1 MKEIWKIMVSLIAV
15 LAIAALLAF
24 PFAPAVASGGD
35 EAGAVPESA
44 EEMTEEPAAELQPSG
59 AFKQTEGEDAGTAE
73 EAFLATS
80 QAEDKVETFTFGGD
94 GKDPWEV
101 TSLDIWK
108 DVDVVEAPGWEI
120 NLEKTSSESYIE
132 MEMGEKRDVTFIIE
146 VVAIAGDAYYI
157 AGNIFV
163 QNTGEWPADVTAV
176 SDTIWYKAGG
186 PNWLPAT
193 SSIATTVPLGDDTI
207 PTGGPH
213 VYSYSG
219 TFSLPVPLSS
229 VTAMSNLVKIT
240 ISNKPNPP
248 KPGTQDW
255 TFHYRKSFP
264 KPQAEAAGVVSL
276 EDIETMNP
284 ASGLDFSIKSTTV
297 NGSAASSLAGPWSLD
312 LADAPYAVVIQKE
325 LSAEAAGEYVLN
337 NKARIG
343 DLEDEVEVDIVVK
356 PEEIGKGSISGF
368 KFEDLDM
375 DGMHDEGEPAWA
387 GIAIELWKDG
397 VLLSSTVTADDGSFV
412 FEGLEDGEYEVREI
426 LPDGVANSAPLS
438 VFVTVSEAQDVALE
452 APFLNYHI
460 PGGER
465 GRITGT
471 KFVDLDA
478 DGELDEGELG
488 LEGVVIRLFRVV
500 SMPEVAVAS
509 ALFAGEDT
517 SLVGEA
523 MTGED
528 GTFSFEGLVD
538 GPYLVEEV
546 VPEGYYPT
554 SPNPLEVWVA
564 DGQEAW
570 VYFLNAGMARVTA
583 EKLDHSTSLPVEGV
597 RIVLE
602 GDGFFAEAWSAEDG
616 SVDFG
621 WLMPGSYIISEE
633 VPSGW
638 LAVTGTETELELES
652 GEEFH
657 QVFVNRRL
665 SSIYGFKWLD
675 ADGDGMHSEDEP
687 AVAGVKIILQAEGVL
702 EERITDSEGRY
713 SFEGLLDGQYLVKEE
728 VPEGHYATGAV
739 EVGISLAAGEDRR
752 IDFINAPLA
761 AVYGAK
767 WLDTNANG
775 VHDDGE
781 KGLEGVTI
789 RLLDG
794 EDELIATSTSAAD
807 GSYRFDGLR
816 AGAYR
821 VEEVVPEGYVATSPI
836 AVDLTLLPGEE
847 KRVDFHNNV
856 LVAGEVVTPPAQPEQ
871 QAQQQGTLPRTG
883 FDALYYILI
892 FGAPTL
898 AGAIIASIGAAR
910 LARMR

>member
-1 MKEIWKIMVSLIAV
+1 MNEIWKKMVSIMAV
-15 LAIAALLAF
+15 MAIAALLAF

-35 EAGAVPESA
+35 RAEAEAQSA
-44 EEMTEEPAAELQPSG
+44 EDVVEETAVEIQPPE
-59 AFKQTEGEDAGTAE
+59 ALKQTEGEGAGKSE
-73 EAFLATS
+73 EASLAAS
-80 QAEDKVETFTFGGD
+80 QTEDKAEAATFGGG

-120 NLEKTSSESYIE
+120 SLDKSASESYIE
-132 MEMGEKRDVTFIIE
+132 MEVGEKREVTFTIQVE
-146 VVAIAGDAYYI
+146 AVAGDAYHI

-163 QNTGEWPADVTAV
+163 QNTGDWPADVTAV

-193 SSIATTVPLGDDTI
+193 SSITTTVPLGNDAI

-219 TFSLPVPLSS
+219 TFTLPVPLAS
-229 VTAMSNLVKIT
+229 VTAMSNLVEIT
-240 ISNKPNPP
+240 ISNKPKPP
-248 KPGTQDW
+248 KPGMQDW
-255 TFHYRKSFP
+255 TFHYRESFP
-264 KPQAEAAGVVSL
+264 KPQAEAPGTVSL

-284 ASGLDFSIKSTTV
+284 TSGLDFSIQSTTI

-312 LADAPYAVVIQKE
+312 LTDPPFTVVIHKE

-343 DLEDEVEVDIVVK
+343 DLEDEVDVDIVVK
-356 PEEIGKGSISGF
+356 QEDRKGSISGF

-387 GIAIELWKDG
+387 GITIELWKDG
-397 VLLSSTVTADDGSFV
+397 ALLSSTVTADDGSFV
-412 FEGLEDGEYEVREI
+412 FEGLEDGEYEVREV
-426 LPDGVANSAPLS
+426 LPEGVANSAPLS
-438 VFVTVSEAQDVALE
+438 VFVTVSEARDVALE

-460 PGGER
+460 PEEKR
-465 GRITGT
+465 GRITGA

-478 DGELDEGELG
+478 DGELDEGEQG
-488 LEGVVIRLFRVV
+488 LEGVVIRLFRVD
-500 SMPEVAVAS
+500 SIPEVAFAS
-509 ALFAGEDT
+509 ALFAGEET

-523 MTGED
+523 VTGED
-528 GTFSFEGLVD
+528 GTFSFDSLEGGL
-538 GPYLVEEV
+538 YLVEEV

-554 SPNPLEVWVA
+554 SANPVEIWVA

-570 VYFLNAGMARVTA
+570 VHFLNARMARVTA
-583 EKLDHSTSLPVEGV
+583 EKLDYSTSLPVEGV

-602 GDGFFAEAWSAEDG
+602 GDGFLAEAWSAEDG
-616 SVDFG
+616 TVDFG
-621 WLMPGSYIISEE
+621 WLMPGSYTLSEE

-638 LAVTGTETELELES
+638 AAVTEAETALELKS
-652 GEEFH
+652 GDEFH

-675 ADGDGMHSEDEP
+675 ADGDGIHSEDEP
-687 AVAGVKIILQAEGVL
+687 AVAGVKLILQAEGVL
-702 EERITDSEGRY
+702 EERVTDSEGRY

-728 VPEGHYATGAV
+728 VPEGHYATGPV

-775 VHDDGE
+775 VYDDGE

-794 EDELIATSTSAAD
+794 EDELIATLTSAAD
-807 GSYRFDGLR
+807 GSFRFDGLR

-836 AVDLTLLPGEE
+836 AVDFTLLPGEE

-871 QAQQQGTLPRTG
+871 QAQRQGTLPRTG

-892 FGAPTL
+892 FGTLML
-898 AGAIIASIGAAR
+898 AGAIIASIGVAR
-910 LARMR
+910 LARTR